1 MVEKLKK
8 KNAII
13 LGWHNYLNVGDEA
26 VLFCIIKIIKKN
38 FNINN
43 FYVLGSKKN
52 IRFRFSGLMPLFVN
66 NKLINKIIEK
76 IFLKFYIKNSS
87 LIIFGGG
94 GIFRSKFSLNRKI
107 KYLSVSNNNSK
118 KIALGVSLEINKF
131 KKDLVLKNL
140 CLEFFRKL
148 DLIIVRDKISYDFLK
163 KNKLKNLYLFK
174 DLAFLLPSFKNIIN
188 TNKPQIKTLS
198 ISLRDWHD
206 KFYKTEEFINKLS
219 SLFLIINKKYNFN
232 KINLLAF
239 CSDLKYGDTEY
250 LKNFSEKILLRCPEL
265 RNKIKIYNTGINY
278 FKIFN
283 LIKDSDLVIG
293 MRLHSQIF
301 SSICDVP
308 LLAFSYSEKVD
319 NYFKFNNSSKIY
331 LLERNLKFNL
341 EKIFI
346 FLNKNLFKKKKIK
359 IIKISLLNKILK
371 KIVI

>member
-118 KIALGVSLEINKF
+118 KI
-131 KKDLVLKNL
+131 
-140 CLEFFRKL
+140 
-148 DLIIVRDKISYDFLK
+148 
-163 KNKLKNLYLFK
+163 
-174 DLAFLLPSFKNIIN
+174 
-188 TNKPQIKTLS
+188 
-198 ISLRDWHD
+198 
-206 KFYKTEEFINKLS
+206 S
-219 SLFLIINKKYNFN
+219 S
-232 KINLLAF
+232 
-239 CSDLKYGDTEY
+239 
-250 LKNFSEKILLRCPEL
+250 
-265 RNKIKIYNTGINY
+265 
-278 FKIFN
+278 
-283 LIKDSDLVIG
+283 
-293 MRLHSQIF
+293 
-301 SSICDVP
+301 
-308 LLAFSYSEKVD
+308 
-319 NYFKFNNSSKIY
+319 
-331 LLERNLKFNL
+331 
-341 EKIFI
+341 
-346 FLNKNLFKKKKIK
+346 
-359 IIKISLLNKILK
+359 
-371 KIVI
+371 

>member
-13 LGWHNYLNVGDEA
+13 LGWNYYLNVGDEA